1 MLVGAVLAATS
12 ATAIAANQDYN
23 YAIQATTSVGAPS
36 YLSGDFGSM
45 KADQA
50 ISTLKNILS
59 AEPSYKATG
68 REEFKVRSQYVDNN
82 GIRTSRLTQT
92 IDGLPVYGTEMVIR
106 EKLDVQNPQL
116 QLGNSFTNNVE
127 GKIFSVT
134 GHVAKVST
142 NSAKLGV
149 MTSARAKNNV
159 LRAAQNLGSVVGEPE
174 LAYYYSSETGQ
185 AVQAWKIEVSY
196 SNETMAWGR
205 DIIFF
210 DAGSADV
217 LSRWPQ
223 VHSAKSRST
232 HSLDNQTVESQ
243 ADEHKLPGR
252 LLCTD
257 NQACND
263 AQGQQAHDGASDV
276 YDYLKNQFGMD
287 SFDNRGSKI
296 ISSVHLGNGVN
307 NAFWT
312 GKQMI
317 YGDGDGTRFNAFTND
332 YDVIAHELG
341 HGVTTSF
348 SNLTYRNGS
357 GALNES
363 FSDIMGMNADA
374 RKRGLSVPNWKLGEE
389 IRKDGQPFRHMDNPT
404 ADGVSKDYFPE
415 KFAYIQSWEQCNQQN
430 DCGGVHLNS
439 GISNL
444 AYVLTVQ
451 GGSHPRGKTSQQVE
465 GIGLDKAEQIFFYSY
480 KDGLQA
486 NATFA
491 DARQATIDY
500 AQQTYGD
507 AEANTL
513 KNAWC
518 AVGVGE
524 CGDDGTGPV
533 EPGDGLENGKG
544 VSVSGS
550 QGESQYFTMDV
561 PANATNLSFSITGGS
576 GDADLYVKAGS
587 KPTTSSYD
595 CRPYKDGNEEVCNI
609 TNAQAGTYHV
619 MLNGY
624 SNYANVT
631 LTGRYDGDS
640 TTPGE
645 NEAPVARFNVDCDGL
660 SCTFDASGSTDSDG
674 SITSYEWSIGGMP
687 ATGVNYQYTF
697 AEGGDYEVKLTVT
710 DNDDAEASTT
720 QTVSVSSGTTNPG
733 NCQGVSQ
740 WELWTTYYPGQ
751 QVQYQGKLYQANYTV
766 YYWAPDSGYG
776 YWTLVGNC

>member
-1 MLVGAVLAATS
+1 MLVGAVLTATS
-12 ATAIAANQDYN
+12 VTAIAANQEFN
-23 YAIQATTSVGAPS
+23 YAVQATTSVGAPS

-45 KADQA
+45 TADNA
-50 ISTLKNILS
+50 VSTLKNILS
-59 AEPSYKATG
+59 AEPSYQASG
-68 REEFKVRSQYVDNN
+68 RESFKVKSQYVDNN

-92 IDGLPVYGTEMVIR
+92 IGGLPVYGTEMVIR
-106 EKLDVQNPQL
+106 EKLEVTSPQL
-116 QLGNSFTNNVE
+116 KLGNSFTNNVE
-127 GKIFSVT
+127 GKIFSVS
-134 GHVAKVST
+134 GHIAKVST

-149 MTSARAKNNV
+149 IGTESAQGNA
-159 LRAAQNLGSVVGEPE
+159 LRAAQNIGTVVGEPE
-174 LAYYYSSETGQ
+174 LAYYYSAETGE
-185 AVQAWKIEVSY
+185 AVQAWKIEVAY
-196 SNETMAWGR
+196 SNDTIAWGR

-210 DAGSADV
+210 DAGSADI

-223 VHSAKSRST
+223 VHSAKSVST
-232 HSLDNQTVESQ
+232 YSLDNQTVESQ

-252 LLCTD
+252 HLCTD

-263 AQGQQAHDGASDV
+263 AQGQQAHDGAKDV

-287 SFDNRGSKI
+287 SFDNQGSKM
-296 ISSVHLGNGVN
+296 ISSVHLGNSVN

-317 YGDGDGTRFNAFTND
+317 YGDGDGTQFNAFTND

-374 RKRGLSVPNWKLGEE
+374 RKRGLSTPNWKLGEE

-404 ADGVSKDYFPE
+404 ADGRSKDYFPE
-415 KFAYIQSWEQCNQQN
+415 KFAYIQEWEQCNQQN

-451 GGSHPRGKTSQQVE
+451 GGSHPRGKTTQQVS

-491 DARQATIDY
+491 DARAATIDY
-500 AQQTYGD
+500 AQQTYGAD
-507 AEANTL
+507 EANTL

-524 CGDDGTGPV
+524 CADTTGPGPV
-533 EPGDGLENGKG
+533 EGELENGKG
-544 VSVSGS
+544 VNVSGN
-550 QGESQYFTMDV
+550 QGESQFFTLDV
-561 PANATNLSFSITGGS
+561 PQGATNLSFSTTGGS
-576 GDADLYVKAGS
+576 GDVDLYVKAGS

-595 CRPYKDGNEEVCNI
+595 CRPYKNGNEETCDIANV
-609 TNAQAGTYHV
+609 QAGIYHV

-624 SNYANVT
+624 SAYQNVT

-640 TTPGE
+640 TNPTE
-645 NEAPVARFNVDCDGL
+645 NQAPVASFSVNCDGL
-660 SCTFDASGSTDSDG
+660 SCTFDGSASNDSDG
-674 SITSYEWSIGGMP
+674 NITSYAWNIGGMS
-687 ATGVNYQYTF
+687 ASGANYQYTF
-697 AEGGDYEVKLTVT
+697 AEGGDYEVTLTVT
-710 DNDDAEASTT
+710 DDDNAESSST

-733 NCQGVSQ
+733 NCQGVSE
-740 WELWTTYYPGQ
+740 WELWTTYSPGQ
-751 QVQYQGKLYQANYTV
+751 RVQYQGKLYQANYTV

-776 YWTLVGNC
+776 YWTLVGDC